1 MTVWPYTS
9 FLKKKKK
16 AKAVKTESP
25 GKLEK
30 PNKGRKKITQVKI

>member
-9 FLKKKKK
+9 LKKKK
-16 AKAVKTESP
+16 AKAVKSESP

-30 PNKGRKKITQVKI
+30 RNKGRKKITQVKI

>member
-9 FLKKKKK
+9 LKKK
-16 AKAVKTESP
+16 AKAVKSESP

-30 PNKGRKKITQVKI
+30 RNKGRKKITQVKI